1 MTEKG
6 RVVVAPF
13 LVTLGF
19 DEATFT
25 RLEELRRR
33 YFPPERNVVPAH
45 LSLFHKLPPEEE
57 PTLREALAA
66 AAARTP
72 CIPLTFA
79 RLRRLGGG
87 MAVEVEAEGL
97 GSLQASL
104 ARSFDAWLT
113 PQDRQPF
120 RPHVTVMN
128 KAPPE
133 EAARAFAELGARW
146 APWHG
151 QGEALLLWRYLGGP
165 WEEVGRFPLA
175 RHGESA

>member
-57 PTLREALAA
+57 PTLREILSAM
-66 AAARTP
+66 AARTP
-72 CIPLTFA
+72 PLRLTFA